1 MRTRILP
8 AFFSMTIAL
17 LSASPSAANQLLV
30 GTATADITPEGPVAL
45 RGQFHLRIS
54 KSVETPLSA
63 GVVALESRNGDQS
76 LDAAV
81 WWPVT

>member
-1 MRTRILP
+1 
-8 AFFSMTIAL
+8 MTQETQI
-17 LSASPSAANQLLV
+17 V

-54 KSVETPLSA
+54 KSAETPLSA
-63 GVVALESRNGDQS
+63 GVVALESRNGGQS

-81 WWPVT
+81 MVACDLISIPDDVRRMFRE